1 MQTQDCPTILGL
13 PYTYLSGRWHIQGQ
27 GLPTVIVAGAEEHPN
42 LWESVLSQWSQHYQI
57 LLQSSTA
64 ITADPSLQLQGMLD
78 QFGNMQEPLYIIGL
92 HQEASLVCQLAA
104 QLPQLS
110 GLVLLND
117 QRHGSN
123 WSSTVPGS
131 DTLQAVRCY
140 LPQHIPVLT
149 IWLKEP
155 DSPDP
160 TGGVLSKEHTQH
172 EWMVLPASSSAHT
185 VTQLI
190 HSWMQS
196 HR

>member
-1 MQTQDCPTILGL
+1 MQTQACPTPLGL
-13 PYTYLSGRWHIQGQ
+13 PYTSLSGTWYIRGQ
-27 GLPTVIVAGAEEHPN
+27 GLPTVIVYGAEVHSN
-42 LWESVLSQWSQHYQI
+42 LWERVLSHWSQHYQI

-78 QFGNMQEPLYIIGL
+78 QFGDMQEPLYIIGL

-123 WSSTVPGS
+123 WSSAVPGS

-140 LPQHIPVLT
+140 LPQRIPVLT
-149 IWLKEP
+149 MWLKEP

-160 TGGVLSKEHTQH
+160 TDGALSQKHAQH

-185 VTQLI
+185 VTLLI